1 MGSCLKKEN
10 YKMLKIFGMALAAS
24 ALAGR
29 IDPSMSNEMQGL
41 NLTATVRADFKA
53 KAWYNGYYY
62 TSDSNNDFGEACA
75 RDIYSHECCTEDIYV
90 AMNWASTMSWS
101 TQQSWAENDYDACW
115 WNHDYH
121 YEECAQGTFTC
132 PDALGRVIGG
142 IITAIIVVLVILIV
156 IIVVICKCCCAAAK
170 AATGGDQ
177 NIVINNNAQGKY
189 PTQQKVQMQQPQM
202 QQPQM
207 QQQQGMMMQQ
217 QPMQQQPV
225 QQPMQQQWQQPMA
238 NQQQMY
244 PKQF

>member
-24 ALAGR
+24 AIAGR

-53 KAWYNGYYY
+53 KAWYNGHYY

-156 IIVVICKCCCAAAK
+156 IIVVICKCCSAAK

-189 PTQQKVQMQQPQM
+189 PTQQKGQMQQPQM
-202 QQPQM
+202 QQPQ
-207 QQQQGMMMQQ
+207 
-217 QPMQQQPV
+217 
-225 QQPMQQQWQQPMA
+225 MQQQWQQPMA